1 MYWPRKPTQGVLG
14 IGTIESG
21 YSLVVTFM
29 WAQSCIIATYPT
41 NFTSL
46 FWYEMLVYY
55 IFHIIQSQVFFFS
68 DKQHKSEKRMVRRH
82 KSGNTIHS
90 CPIFLST
97 NKETYVSVKVR
108 RQIQIENWYTMNI
121 MCLAT

>member
-1 MYWPRKPTQGVLG
+1 MYWHNHVWTQSC

-55 IFHIIQSQVFFFS
+55 IFHIFQSQVFFQINNIS
-68 DKQHKSEKRMVRRH
+68 LKSVWLGGINQEIR
-82 KSGNTIHS
+82 
-90 CPIFLST
+90 
-97 NKETYVSVKVR
+97 
-108 RQIQIENWYTMNI
+108 
-121 MCLAT
+121 